1 MHYELM
7 IYLAA
12 VNVVTFFMY
21 GIDKLKAKRSKWRI
35 SEAALLWMAVIG
47 GSIGAWLGIKIWHHK
62 TMHKKFKYGVPAI
75 IILQIAALPMLL
87 AGQPR
92 LELRSNSTARI
103 VANGKPM
110 LMIGGELGNSSAST
124 PEDVKRTFAHLSKI
138 GLNTV
143 LAPVSWELIEPQEGT
158 FDMSSLDVIL
168 TEARRNGLRVVL
180 LWFGAW
186 KNSMSCYAPE
196 WFKRDVKRFPRA
208 HTQDGKPVEE
218 ASSLS
223 KNVLEAD
230 KRAFC
235 RIMEHLRD
243 HDAQEQTVIMVQVEN
258 EIGMI
263 EVPRDYSDDA
273 THMYRTAV
281 PQQLTAYLAKH
292 QKSLHPYLK
301 EKLQPQAKA
310 GANWAQLFG
319 DDIYTEEIFQT
330 WTYATYV
337 EQIAKAGREVYNLPM
352 YVNVALDS
360 RGRKP
365 GQYPSGGP
373 LAHLIDLWHCG
384 APSIDVL
391 GVDIYDKGIKSWL
404 EKYHLPNNPLFV
416 PEIRLEDKDAMYA
429 LYAFGHHGAMGFCPF
444 SIEDYPLTKSNKSN
458 DWKQMDLS
466 QDDQLNAFSSAGTS
480 LSPLV
485 ASYKLLRQ
493 AEPLILERQ
502 GTKDMD
508 AVLLDNGQREAEII
522 TPDGIRLT
530 IKHSYTLGWEPG
542 AKDAEWPEAACIILR
557 LGKEDYLVIGS
568 GVVVTY
574 SPAESSSTWQKGDK
588 RIGLAKCEEVEIVD
602 GKQRIV
608 RHLNGDQTHQGRHI
622 RIPVGQFQIQHFKL
636 YRY

>member
-1 MHYELM
+1 M
-7 IYLAA
+7 
-12 VNVVTFFMY
+12 N
-21 GIDKLKAKRSKWRI
+21 K
-35 SEAALLWMAVIG
+35 
-47 GSIGAWLGIKIWHHK
+47 
-62 TMHKKFKYGVPAI
+62 I
-75 IILQIAALPMLL
+75 IITAAASILCLL
-87 AGQPR
+87 ASAQPR
-92 LELRSNSTARI
+92 LEYQGANTARI
-103 VANGKPM
+103 IANGNPM

-124 PEDVKRTFAHLSKI
+124 PQDVKRTFAHLSQL

-143 LAPVSWELIEPQEGT
+143 LAPISWELIEPEEGQ

-168 TEARRNGLRVVL
+168 TEARQNDLKVVL

-196 WFKRDVKRFPRA
+196 WFKRDTKRFPRA
-208 HTQDGKPVEE
+208 HALEGRPVEE

-223 KNVLEAD
+223 RNVLEAD

-243 HDAQEQTVIMVQVEN
+243 NDATEQTVIMVQVEN

-263 EVPRDYSDDA
+263 DVPRDYSADA
-273 THMYRTAV
+273 TKLYQSAV
-281 PQQLTAYLAKH
+281 PKQLTDYLKKN

-310 GANWAQLFG
+310 DASWPQLFG

-337 EQIAKAGREVYNLPM
+337 EQIAQAGRAIYNLPM
-352 YVNVALDS
+352 YVNVALNS
-360 RGRKP
+360 RDRQP

-404 EKYHLPNNPLFV
+404 DKYHLSNNPLFV

-444 SIEDYPLTKSNKSN
+444 SIEDYPLYADAKGN
-458 DWKQMDLS
+458 DMSSMDLS
-466 QDDQLNAFSSAGTS
+466 QDDQLNAFSAGAS
-480 LSPLV
+480 NLSPLA
-485 ASYKLLRQ
+485 ASYQILRQ

-502 GTKDMD
+502 GTKEMD
-508 AVLLDNGQREAEII
+508 AVLLDNEQRQAEII

-530 IKHSYTLGWEPG
+530 IKHSYSLGWEPG
-542 AKDAEWPEAACIILR
+542 AQDAEWPEVACIIIR
-557 LGKEDYLVIGS
+557 LGKEDYLVLGS
-568 GVVVTY
+568 GVVITY
-574 SPAESSSTWQKGDK
+574 TDAKAGETWKQGDT
-588 RIGLAKCEEVEIVD
+588 RIGLAKCESVSILD
-602 GKQRIV
+602 GQMHIK
-608 RHLNGDQTHQGRHI
+608 RHLNGDQTHQGRHV
-622 RIPVGQFQIQHFKL
+622 RIPVGQFDIQHFRL
-636 YRY
+636 YRYK

>member
-1 MHYELM
+1 MKHIL
-7 IYLAA
+7 
-12 VNVVTFFMY
+12 TT
-21 GIDKLKAKRSKWRI
+21 
-35 SEAALLWMAVIG
+35 LLLSLLTV
-47 GSIGAWLGIKIWHHK
+47 GAQ
-62 TMHKKFKYGVPAI
+62 A
-75 IILQIAALPMLL
+75 Q
-87 AGQPR
+87 QNPR
-92 LELRSNSTARI
+92 LERCGNSTARI

-124 PEDVKRTFAHLSKI
+124 PDDVKRTFSHLHQM

-143 LAPVSWELIEPQEGT
+143 LVPLSWELIEPQEGA
-158 FDMSSLDVIL
+158 FDMSSLDTIL
-168 TEARRNGLRVVL
+168 NEARLNELKVVL

-196 WFKRDVKRFPRA
+196 WFKRDVKRFSRA
-208 HTQDGKPVEE
+208 HTPEGKPVEE

-235 RIMEHLRD
+235 RIMQHLRD

-263 EVPRDYSDDA
+263 EVPRDYSADA
-273 THMYRTAV
+273 TRVYQSAV
-281 PQQLTAYLAKH
+281 PQQLTDYLKKY

-301 EKLQPQAKA
+301 EKLQPKAQA
-310 GANWAQLFG
+310 GANWPQLFG

-337 EQIAKAGREVYNLPM
+337 EQIAKAGRDIYNLPM
-352 YVNVALDS
+352 YVNVALNS
-360 RGRKP
+360 RDRKP

-404 EKYHLPNNPLFV
+404 SKYHLPNNPLFV
-416 PEIRLEDKDAMYA
+416 PEIRLDDKDAMYA

-444 SIEDYPLTKSNKSN
+444 SIEDYPLTTATNAN

-466 QDDQLNAFSSAGTS
+466 QDDQLNAFSTVGSS
-480 LSPLV
+480 RSPLV
-485 ASYKLLRQ
+485 ASYRLLRQ

-508 AVLLDNGQREAEII
+508 AVLLDNEQREAEIV
-522 TPDGIRLT
+522 TTDGIRLT
-530 IKHSYTLGWEPG
+530 VKHSYTLGWEPG
-542 AKDAEWPEAACIILR
+542 AKDAVWPETACIILR
-557 LGKEDYLVIGS
+557 LAKEDYLVIGS
-568 GVVVTY
+568 GVVVTF
-574 SPAESSSTWQKGDK
+574 SPAESSATWQKGDK
-588 RIGLAKCEEVEIVD
+588 CIGLAKCEEVEIVD
-602 GKQRIV
+602 GRQQIV

-622 RIPVGQFQIQHFKL
+622 RIPVGAFQIQHFKL

>member
-1 MHYELM
+1 MKNLL
-7 IYLAA
+7 ISLLLCILA
-12 VNVVTFFMY
+12 M
-21 GIDKLKAKRSKWRI
+21 
-35 SEAALLWMAVIG
+35 
-47 GSIGAWLGIKIWHHK
+47 GAQ
-62 TMHKKFKYGVPAI
+62 A
-75 IILQIAALPMLL
+75 QR
-87 AGQPR
+87 QPR
-92 LELRSNSTARI
+92 LEHRDNSTARI
-103 VANGKPM
+103 VVNDRPM

-124 PEDVKRTFAHLSKI
+124 PEDVKRTFSHLHKM

-143 LAPVSWELIEPQEGT
+143 LVPVSWELIEPQEGE
-158 FDMSSLDVIL
+158 FDMGTLDVIL
-168 TEARRNGLRVVL
+168 SEARHNELKVVL

-208 HTQDGKPVEE
+208 HTSEGVPVEE

-235 RIMEHLRD
+235 HVMAYLRD
-243 HDAQEQTVIMVQVEN
+243 HDALEQTVIMVQVEN

-263 EVPRDYSDDA
+263 EVPRDYSADA
-273 THMYRTAV
+273 TRLYQSAV
-281 PQQLTAYLAKH
+281 PKQLTDYLKRY

-337 EQIAKAGREVYNLPM
+337 EQIAKAGREIYNLPM
-352 YVNVALDS
+352 YVNVALNS
-360 RGRKP
+360 RDRKP

-404 EKYHLPNNPLFV
+404 AKYHLPNNPLFV

-444 SIEDYPLTKSNKSN
+444 SIEDYPLTTTSNAN

-466 QDDQLNAFSSAGTS
+466 QDDQLNAFSSVGSS

-485 ASYKLLRQ
+485 ASYQLLRQ
-493 AEPLILERQ
+493 TEPLILERQ

-508 AVLLDNGQREAEII
+508 AVLLDNEQREAEIV
-522 TPDGIRLT
+522 TADGIRLT
-530 IKHSYTLGWEPG
+530 VKHSYSLGWEPG
-542 AKDAEWPEAACIILR
+542 AKDAEWPETACIILR

-568 GVVVTY
+568 GVVVTF
-574 SPAESSSTWQKGDK
+574 QQ

-602 GKQRIV
+602 GKQRII
-608 RHLNGDQTHQGRHI
+608 RHLNGDQTHQGRHV
-622 RIPVGQFQIQHFKL
+622 RIPVGAFQIQHFKL

>member
-1 MHYELM
+1 MKNLL
-7 IYLAA
+7 ISLLLCILA
-12 VNVVTFFMY
+12 M
-21 GIDKLKAKRSKWRI
+21 
-35 SEAALLWMAVIG
+35 
-47 GSIGAWLGIKIWHHK
+47 GAQ
-62 TMHKKFKYGVPAI
+62 A
-75 IILQIAALPMLL
+75 QR
-87 AGQPR
+87 QPR
-92 LELRSNSTARI
+92 LEHRDNSTARI
-103 VANGKPM
+103 VVNDRPM

-124 PEDVKRTFAHLSKI
+124 PEDVKRTFSHLHKM

-143 LAPVSWELIEPQEGT
+143 LVPVSWELIEPQEGE
-158 FDMSSLDVIL
+158 FDMGTLDVIL
-168 TEARRNGLRVVL
+168 SEARHNELKVVL

-208 HTQDGKPVEE
+208 HTSEGVPVEE

-235 RIMEHLRD
+235 HVMAYLRD
-243 HDAQEQTVIMVQVEN
+243 HDALEQTVIMVQVEN

-263 EVPRDYSDDA
+263 EVPRDYSADA
-273 THMYRTAV
+273 TRLYQSAV
-281 PQQLTAYLAKH
+281 PKQLTDYLKRH

-337 EQIAKAGREVYNLPM
+337 EQIAKAGREIYNLPM
-352 YVNVALDS
+352 YVNVALNS
-360 RGRKP
+360 RDRKP

-404 EKYHLPNNPLFV
+404 AKYHLPNNPLFV

-444 SIEDYPLTKSNKSN
+444 SIEDYPLTTTSNAN

-466 QDDQLNAFSSAGTS
+466 QDDQLNVFSSVGSS

-485 ASYKLLRQ
+485 ASYQLLRQ
-493 AEPLILERQ
+493 TEPLILERQ

-508 AVLLDNGQREAEII
+508 AVLLDNEQREAEIV
-522 TPDGIRLT
+522 TADGIRLT
-530 IKHSYTLGWEPG
+530 VKHSYSLGWEPG
-542 AKDAEWPEAACIILR
+542 AKDAEWPETACIILR

-568 GVVVTY
+568 GVVVTF
-574 SPAESSSTWQKGDK
+574 QQ

-602 GKQRIV
+602 GKQHII
-608 RHLNGDQTHQGRHI
+608 RHLNGDQTHQGRHV
-622 RIPVGQFQIQHFKL
+622 RIPVGAFQIQHFKL

>member
-1 MHYELM
+1 M
-7 IYLAA
+7 
-12 VNVVTFFMY
+12 
-21 GIDKLKAKRSKWRI
+21 KRIVFIVS
-35 SEAALLWMAVIG
+35 AFLLP
-47 GSIGAWLGIKIWHHK
+47 L
-62 TMHKKFKYGVPAI
+62 
-75 IILQIAALPMLL
+75 LL
-87 AGQPR
+87 ASQPR
-92 LELRSNSTARI
+92 LEYRGNSTARI
-103 VANGKPM
+103 IANNKPM
-110 LMIGGELGNSSAST
+110 MMIGGELRNSSASS
-124 PEDVKRTFAHLSKI
+124 PEDVKRTFSHLRTM

-143 LAPVSWELIEPQEGT
+143 LVPLSWELIEPQEGS

-168 TEARRNGLRVVL
+168 AEARRNELKVVL
-180 LWFGAW
+180 LWFGVW

-208 HTQDGKPVEE
+208 HTPEGKPVEE

-235 RIMEHLRD
+235 HIMEYLRD
-243 HDAQEQTVIMVQVEN
+243 HDAREQTVIMVQVEN

-263 EVPRDYSDDA
+263 EVPRDYSADA
-273 THMYRTAV
+273 TRMYYSAV
-281 PQQLTAYLAKH
+281 PKQLTDFLKKH

-310 GANWAQLFG
+310 NANWPQLLG
-319 DDIYTEEIFQT
+319 DDIYTEEIYQT

-337 EQIAKAGREVYNLPM
+337 EQIAKAGREIYNLPM
-352 YVNVALDS
+352 YVNVALNS
-360 RGRKP
+360 RNRKP

-373 LAHLIDLWHCG
+373 LAHLVDLWHCG

-391 GVDIYDKGIKSWL
+391 GVDIYDKGIKTWL
-404 EKYHLPNNPLFV
+404 SKYHLPNNPLFV

-444 SIEDYPLTKSNKSN
+444 SIEDYPLTTTTNAH

-466 QDDQLNAFSSAGTS
+466 QDDQLNAFSIVGSS

-485 ASYKLLRQ
+485 ASYQLLRQ

-502 GTKDMD
+502 GTRDMD
-508 AVLLDNGQREAEII
+508 AVLLDNEQREAEIV

-530 IKHSYTLGWEPG
+530 VKHSYTLGWEPG
-542 AKDAEWPEAACIILR
+542 AKDTEWPEVACIILR
-557 LGKEDYLVIGS
+557 LDKEDYLVIGS
-568 GVVVTY
+568 GVVVTF
-574 SPAESSSTWQKGDK
+574 SPAESSTTWQKGDEC
-588 RIGLAKCEEVEIVD
+588 IGLAKCEEVTLVD
-602 GKQRIV
+602 GKQNIV
-608 RHLNGDQTHQGRHI
+608 RYLNGDQTHQGRHV
-622 RIPVGQFQIQHFKL
+622 RIPVGAFQIQHFKL

>member
-1 MHYELM
+1 MK
-7 IYLAA
+7 
-12 VNVVTFFMY
+12 NFC
-21 GIDKLKAKRSKWRI
+21 I
-35 SEAALLWMAVIG
+35 SLLLCLLVL
-47 GSIGAWLGIKIWHHK
+47 GAQ
-62 TMHKKFKYGVPAI
+62 A
-75 IILQIAALPMLL
+75 QR
-87 AGQPR
+87 QPR
-92 LELRSNSTARI
+92 LEYRGNSTARI
-103 VANGKPM
+103 VVNDRPM

-124 PEDVKRTFAHLSKI
+124 PEDVKRTFSHLHKL

-143 LAPVSWELIEPQEGT
+143 LVPVSWELIEPQEGKY
-158 FDMSSLDVIL
+158 DMGTLDAIL
-168 TEARRNGLRVVL
+168 SEASRNELKVVL

-208 HTQDGKPVEE
+208 HTSDGKPVEE

-235 RIMEHLRD
+235 RVMEYLRD
-243 HDAQEQTVIMVQVEN
+243 HDAEKQTVIMVQVEN

-263 EVPRDYSDDA
+263 EVPRDYSADA
-273 THMYRTAV
+273 TRLYQSAV
-281 PQQLTAYLAKH
+281 PKQLTDYLKKH
-292 QKSLHPYLK
+292 QASLHPYLK
-301 EKLQPQAKA
+301 GKLQPQAKA

-337 EQIAKAGREVYNLPM
+337 EQIAKAGREIYNLPM
-352 YVNVALDS
+352 YVNVALNS

-404 EKYHLPNNPLFV
+404 AKYYLPNNPLFV

-444 SIEDYPLTKSNKSN
+444 SIEDYPLTTTSNAH

-466 QDDQLNAFSSAGTS
+466 KDDQLNVFSAVGTS

-485 ASYKLLRQ
+485 AAYQLLRQ

-508 AVLLDNGQREAEII
+508 AVLLDNEQREAEIV

-542 AKDAEWPEAACIILR
+542 AKDAKWPETACIILR

-568 GVVVTY
+568 GVVLTY
-574 SPAESSSTWQKGDK
+574 SPAESSTTWQKGDK

-602 GKQRIV
+602 GKQRII
-608 RHLNGDQTHQGRHI
+608 RYLNGDQTHQGRHV

>member
-1 MHYELM
+1 MKNL
-7 IYLAA
+7 I
-12 VNVVTFFMY
+12 
-21 GIDKLKAKRSKWRI
+21 I
-35 SEAALLWMAVIG
+35 SLLLCLLTM
-47 GSIGAWLGIKIWHHK
+47 GAQ
-62 TMHKKFKYGVPAI
+62 A
-75 IILQIAALPMLL
+75 QR
-87 AGQPR
+87 QPR
-92 LELRSNSTARI
+92 LELRDNSTARI
-103 VANGKPM
+103 VVNDRPM

-124 PEDVKRTFAHLSKI
+124 PEDVKRTFSHLHKM

-143 LAPVSWELIEPQEGT
+143 LVPVSWELIEPQEGE
-158 FDMSSLDVIL
+158 FDMGTLDVIL
-168 TEARRNGLRVVL
+168 SEARRNELKVVL

-208 HTQDGKPVEE
+208 HTSEGVPVEE

-235 RIMEHLRD
+235 RVMAYLRD
-243 HDAQEQTVIMVQVEN
+243 HDALEQTVIMVQVEN

-263 EVPRDYSDDA
+263 EVPRDYSADA
-273 THMYRTAV
+273 TRLYQSAV
-281 PQQLTAYLAKH
+281 PKQLTDYLKRH

-337 EQIAKAGREVYNLPM
+337 EQIAKAGREIYNLPM
-352 YVNVALDS
+352 YVNVALNS
-360 RGRKP
+360 RDRKP

-404 EKYHLPNNPLFV
+404 AKYHLPNNPLFV

-444 SIEDYPLTKSNKSN
+444 SIEDYPLTTTSNAN

-466 QDDQLNAFSSAGTS
+466 QDDQLNAFSSVGSS

-485 ASYKLLRQ
+485 ASYQLLRQ
-493 AEPLILERQ
+493 TEPLILERQ
-502 GTKDMD
+502 GTKEMD
-508 AVLLDNGQREAEII
+508 AVLLDNEQREAEIV
-522 TPDGIRLT
+522 TADGIRLT
-530 IKHSYTLGWEPG
+530 VKHSYSLGWEPG
-542 AKDAEWPEAACIILR
+542 AKDAEWPETACIILR

-568 GVVVTY
+568 GVVVTF
-574 SPAESSSTWQKGDK
+574 QQ

-602 GKQRIV
+602 GKQRII
-608 RHLNGDQTHQGRHI
+608 RHLNGDQTHQGRHV
-622 RIPVGQFQIQHFKL
+622 RIPVGAFQIQHFKL
-636 YRY
+636 YRYFAENL

>member
-1 MHYELM
+1 M
-7 IYLAA
+7 
-12 VNVVTFFMY
+12 N
-21 GIDKLKAKRSKWRI
+21 K
-35 SEAALLWMAVIG
+35 
-47 GSIGAWLGIKIWHHK
+47 
-62 TMHKKFKYGVPAI
+62 I
-75 IILQIAALPMLL
+75 IITAAASILCML
-87 AGQPR
+87 APAQTR
-92 LELRSNSTARI
+92 LEYQGANTARI
-103 VANGKPM
+103 IANGNPM

-124 PEDVKRTFAHLSKI
+124 PQDVKRTFAHLNQL

-143 LAPVSWELIEPQEGT
+143 LAPISWELIEPEEGQ

-168 TEARRNGLRVVL
+168 TEARQNDLKVVL

-196 WFKRDVKRFPRA
+196 WFKRDTKRFPRA
-208 HTQDGKPVEE
+208 HALEGRPVEE

-223 KNVLEAD
+223 RNVLEAD

-243 HDAQEQTVIMVQVEN
+243 NDATEQTVIMVQVEN

-263 EVPRDYSDDA
+263 DVPRDYSADA
-273 THMYRTAV
+273 TKLYQSAV
-281 PQQLTAYLAKH
+281 PKQLTDYLKKN

-310 GANWAQLFG
+310 DASWPQLFG

-337 EQIAKAGREVYNLPM
+337 EQIAKAGRAIYNLPM
-352 YVNVALDS
+352 YVNVALNS
-360 RGRKP
+360 RDRQP

-391 GVDIYDKGIKSWL
+391 GVDIYDKGIKSWFD
-404 EKYHLPNNPLFV
+404 KYHLPNNPLFV

-444 SIEDYPLTKSNKSN
+444 SIEDYPLYADAKGN
-458 DWKQMDLS
+458 DMSSMDLS
-466 QDDQLNAFSSAGTS
+466 QDDQLNAFSAGAS
-480 LSPLV
+480 NLSPRA
-485 ASYKLLRQ
+485 ASYQILRQ

-502 GTKDMD
+502 GTKEMD
-508 AVLLDNGQREAEII
+508 AVLLDNEQRQAEII

-530 IKHSYTLGWEPG
+530 IKHSYSLGWEPG
-542 AKDAEWPEAACIILR
+542 AQDAEWPEAACIIIR
-557 LGKEDYLVIGS
+557 LGKEDYLVLGS
-568 GVVVTY
+568 GVVITY
-574 SPAESSSTWQKGDK
+574 TDAKAGETWKQGDT
-588 RIGLAKCEEVEIVD
+588 RIGLAKCESVSILD
-602 GKQRIV
+602 GQMHIK
-608 RHLNGDQTHQGRHI
+608 RHLNGDQTHQGRHV
-622 RIPVGQFQIQHFKL
+622 RIPVGQFDIQHFRL
-636 YRY
+636 YRYK

>member
-1 MHYELM
+1 MKR
-7 IYLAA
+7 I
-12 VNVVTFFMY
+12 
-21 GIDKLKAKRSKWRI
+21 GIIVFA
-35 SEAALLWMAVIG
+35 
-47 GSIGAWLGIKIWHHK
+47 SIFPL
-62 TMHKKFKYGVPAI
+62 
-75 IILQIAALPMLL
+75 LL

-92 LELRSNSTARI
+92 LERRGNSTARI
-103 VANGKPM
+103 VANDKPM

-124 PEDVKRTFAHLSKI
+124 PEDVKRTFSHVHKM

-143 LAPVSWELIEPQEGT
+143 LVPLSWELIEPHEGT

-168 TEARRNGLRVVL
+168 TEARCNELKVVL

-208 HTQDGKPVEE
+208 HTPEGKPVEE

-223 KNVLEAD
+223 RNVLEAD

-235 RIMEHLRD
+235 RIMQYLRD
-243 HDAQEQTVIMVQVEN
+243 HDAQEQTVVMVQVEN

-263 EVPRDYSDDA
+263 EVPRDYSADA
-273 THMYRTAV
+273 TRMYQSVV
-281 PQQLTAYLAKH
+281 PKQLTDYIKKH

-301 EKLQPQAKA
+301 AKLQSQAKA
-310 GANWAQLFG
+310 DANWLQLFG

-330 WTYATYV
+330 WTYGTYV
-337 EQIAKAGREVYNLPM
+337 EQIAKAGREIYNLPM
-352 YVNVALDS
+352 YVNVALNS
-360 RGRKP
+360 RDRQP

-373 LAHLIDLWHCG
+373 LAHLVDLWHCG
-384 APSIDVL
+384 APSIGVL

-404 EKYHLPNNPLFV
+404 SKYHLPNNPLFV

-444 SIEDYPLTKSNKSN
+444 SIEDYPLTMATNAN

-466 QDDQLNAFSSAGTS
+466 QDDQLNAFSSADSS

-485 ASYKLLRQ
+485 ASYQLLRQ

-508 AVLLDNGQREAEII
+508 AVLLDNEQREADIV

-530 IKHSYTLGWEPG
+530 VKHSYTLGWEPG
-542 AKDAEWPEAACIILR
+542 AKDAEWPETACMILR

-568 GVVVTY
+568 GVVVTF
-574 SPAESSSTWQKGDK
+574 SPAESSTTWQEGDK
-588 RIGLAKCEEVEIVD
+588 RIGLAKCEEVTIID
-602 GKQRIV
+602 GKQHVV
-608 RHLNGDQTHQGRHI
+608 RHLNGDQTHQGRHV
-622 RIPVGQFQIQHFKL
+622 RIPVGMFQIQHFKL

>member
-1 MHYELM
+1 MKR
-7 IYLAA
+7 I
-12 VNVVTFFMY
+12 TFIAFV
-21 GIDKLKAKRSKWRI
+21 S
-35 SEAALLWMAVIG
+35 LL
-47 GSIGAWLGIKIWHHK
+47 
-62 TMHKKFKYGVPAI
+62 P
-75 IILQIAALPMLL
+75 LL
-87 AGQPR
+87 IMGQPR

-143 LAPVSWELIEPQEGT
+143 LAPVSWELIEPQEGQ

-168 TEARRNGLRVVL
+168 TEARRNGLKVVL

-186 KNSMSCYAPE
+186 KNSMSCYTPE
-196 WFKRDVKRFPRA
+196 WFKRDMKRFPRA

-273 THMYRTAV
+273 TQMYQSAV
-281 PQQLTAYLAKH
+281 PKPLTDYLTKH

-301 EKLQPQAKA
+301 EKLQKT
-310 GANWAQLFG
+310 ANRQQPTASWAQLFG

-337 EQIAKAGREVYNLPM
+337 EQIAKAGREIYNLPM

-522 TPDGIRLT
+522 TSDGIHLT

-602 GKQRIV
+602 GKQRII
-608 RHLNGDQTHQGRHI
+608 RHLNGDQTHQGRHV

-636 YRY
+636 YIY

>member
-1 MHYELM
+1 MKNF
-7 IYLAA
+7 A
-12 VNVVTFFMY
+12 
-21 GIDKLKAKRSKWRI
+21 I
-35 SEAALLWMAVIG
+35 SLLLCLLTM
-47 GSIGAWLGIKIWHHK
+47 GAH
-62 TMHKKFKYGVPAI
+62 A
-75 IILQIAALPMLL
+75 QQ
-87 AGQPR
+87 QPR
-92 LELRSNSTARI
+92 LEHRGNSTARI
-103 VANGKPM
+103 VVNDRPM

-124 PEDVKRTFAHLSKI
+124 PEDVKRTFSHLHKM

-143 LAPVSWELIEPQEGT
+143 LVPLSWELIEPQEGA

-168 TEARRNGLRVVL
+168 CEARRNELKVVL

-208 HTQDGKPVEE
+208 HTSEGKPVEE

-235 RIMEHLRD
+235 QVMAHLRD

-263 EVPRDYSDDA
+263 EVSRDYSADA
-273 THMYRTAV
+273 TRMYQSAV
-281 PQQLTAYLAKH
+281 PKQLTDYLKRH

-337 EQIAKAGREVYNLPM
+337 DQIAKAGREIYNLPM
-352 YVNVALDS
+352 YVNVALNS
-360 RGRKP
+360 RDRKP

-444 SIEDYPLTKSNKSN
+444 SIEDYPLSKASNAN

-466 QDDQLNAFSSAGTS
+466 QDDQLNAFSSVGSS

-485 ASYKLLRQ
+485 ASYQLLRQ

-508 AVLLDNGQREAEII
+508 AVLLDNEQREADIV
-522 TPDGIRLT
+522 TADGIRLT
-530 IKHSYTLGWEPG
+530 IKHSYSLGWEPG
-542 AKDAEWPEAACIILR
+542 AKEAEWPETACIILR

-568 GVVVTY
+568 GVVVTF
-574 SPAESSSTWQKGDK
+574 QQ

-602 GKQRIV
+602 GKQRII
-608 RHLNGDQTHQGRHI
+608 RHLNGDQTHQGRHV
-622 RIPVGQFQIQHFKL
+622 RIPVGAFQIQHFKL

>member
-1 MHYELM
+1 MTR
-7 IYLAA
+7 I
-12 VNVVTFFMY
+12 TFIAFV
-21 GIDKLKAKRSKWRI
+21 S
-35 SEAALLWMAVIG
+35 LL
-47 GSIGAWLGIKIWHHK
+47 
-62 TMHKKFKYGVPAI
+62 P
-75 IILQIAALPMLL
+75 LL
-87 AGQPR
+87 IMGQPR

-143 LAPVSWELIEPQEGT
+143 LAPVSWELIEPQEGQ

-337 EQIAKAGREVYNLPM
+337 EQIAKAGREIYNLPM

-574 SPAESSSTWQKGDK
+574 SPAESSPAWQKGDK

>member
-1 MHYELM
+1 MKNL
-7 IYLAA
+7 I
-12 VNVVTFFMY
+12 
-21 GIDKLKAKRSKWRI
+21 I
-35 SEAALLWMAVIG
+35 SLLLCLLTM
-47 GSIGAWLGIKIWHHK
+47 GAQAQL
-62 TMHKKFKYGVPAI
+62 
-75 IILQIAALPMLL
+75 
-87 AGQPR
+87 QPR
-92 LELRSNSTARI
+92 LEHRDNSTARI
-103 VANGKPM
+103 VVNDRPM

-124 PEDVKRTFAHLSKI
+124 PEDVKRTFSHLHKM

-143 LAPVSWELIEPQEGT
+143 LVPVSWELIEPQEGE
-158 FDMSSLDVIL
+158 FDMGTLDVIL
-168 TEARRNGLRVVL
+168 SEARHNELKVVL

-208 HTQDGKPVEE
+208 HTSEGVPVEE

-235 RIMEHLRD
+235 HVMAYLRD
-243 HDAQEQTVIMVQVEN
+243 HDALEQTVIMVQVEN

-263 EVPRDYSDDA
+263 EVPRDYSADA
-273 THMYRTAV
+273 TRLYQSAV
-281 PQQLTAYLAKH
+281 PKQLTDYLKRH

-337 EQIAKAGREVYNLPM
+337 EQIAKAGREIYNLPM
-352 YVNVALDS
+352 YVNVALNS
-360 RGRKP
+360 RDRKP

-404 EKYHLPNNPLFV
+404 AKYHLPNNPLFV

-444 SIEDYPLTKSNKSN
+444 SIEDYPLTTTSNAN

-466 QDDQLNAFSSAGTS
+466 QDDQLNAFSSVGSS

-485 ASYKLLRQ
+485 ASYQLLRQ
-493 AEPLILERQ
+493 TEPLILERQ

-508 AVLLDNGQREAEII
+508 AVLLDNEQREAEIV
-522 TPDGIRLT
+522 TADGIRLT
-530 IKHSYTLGWEPG
+530 VKHSYSLGWEPG
-542 AKDAEWPEAACIILR
+542 AKDAEWPETACIILR

-568 GVVVTY
+568 GVVVTF
-574 SPAESSSTWQKGDK
+574 QQ

-602 GKQRIV
+602 GKQRII
-608 RHLNGDQTHQGRHI
+608 RHLNGDQTHQGRHV
-622 RIPVGQFQIQHFKL
+622 RIPVGAFQIQHFKL
-636 YRY
+636 YRYFAENL

>member
-1 MHYELM
+1 MKNLL
-7 IYLAA
+7 ISLLLCTLA
-12 VNVVTFFMY
+12 M
-21 GIDKLKAKRSKWRI
+21 
-35 SEAALLWMAVIG
+35 
-47 GSIGAWLGIKIWHHK
+47 GAQ
-62 TMHKKFKYGVPAI
+62 A
-75 IILQIAALPMLL
+75 QR
-87 AGQPR
+87 QPR
-92 LELRSNSTARI
+92 LEHRDNSTARI
-103 VANGKPM
+103 VVNDRPM

-124 PEDVKRTFAHLSKI
+124 PEDVKRTFSHLHKM

-143 LAPVSWELIEPQEGT
+143 LVPVSWELIEPQEGE
-158 FDMSSLDVIL
+158 FDMGTLDVIL
-168 TEARRNGLRVVL
+168 SEARYNELKVVL

-208 HTQDGKPVEE
+208 HTSEGVPVEE

-235 RIMEHLRD
+235 HVMAYLRD
-243 HDAQEQTVIMVQVEN
+243 HDALEQTVIMVQVEN

-263 EVPRDYSDDA
+263 EVPRDYSADA
-273 THMYRTAV
+273 TRMYQSAV
-281 PQQLTAYLAKH
+281 PKQLTDYLKRN

-337 EQIAKAGREVYNLPM
+337 EQIAKAGREIYNLPM
-352 YVNVALDS
+352 YVNVALNS
-360 RGRKP
+360 RDRKP

-391 GVDIYDKGIKSWL
+391 GVDIYDKDIKSWL
-404 EKYHLPNNPLFV
+404 AKYHLPNNPLFV

-444 SIEDYPLTKSNKSN
+444 SIEDYPLTTTSNAN

-466 QDDQLNAFSSAGTS
+466 QDDQLNAFSSVGS
-480 LSPLV
+480 SPSPLV
-485 ASYKLLRQ
+485 ASYQLLRQ
-493 AEPLILERQ
+493 TEPLILERQ

-508 AVLLDNGQREAEII
+508 AVLLDNEQREAEIV
-522 TPDGIRLT
+522 TADGIRLT
-530 IKHSYTLGWEPG
+530 VKHSYSLGWEPG
-542 AKDAEWPEAACIILR
+542 AKGAEWPETACIILR

-568 GVVVTY
+568 GVVVTF
-574 SPAESSSTWQKGDK
+574 QQ

-602 GKQRIV
+602 GKQRII
-608 RHLNGDQTHQGRHI
+608 RHLNGDQTHQGRHV
-622 RIPVGQFQIQHFKL
+622 RIPVGAFQIQHFKL

>member
-1 MHYELM
+1 MK
-7 IYLAA
+7 
-12 VNVVTFFMY
+12 NFC
-21 GIDKLKAKRSKWRI
+21 I
-35 SEAALLWMAVIG
+35 SLLLCLLVL
-47 GSIGAWLGIKIWHHK
+47 GAQ
-62 TMHKKFKYGVPAI
+62 A
-75 IILQIAALPMLL
+75 QR
-87 AGQPR
+87 QPR
-92 LELRSNSTARI
+92 LEYRGNSTARI
-103 VANGKPM
+103 VVNDRPM

-124 PEDVKRTFAHLSKI
+124 PEDVKRTFSHLHKL

-143 LAPVSWELIEPQEGT
+143 LVPVSWELIEPQEGKY
-158 FDMSSLDVIL
+158 DMGTLDAIL
-168 TEARRNGLRVVL
+168 SEASRNELKVVL

-208 HTQDGKPVEE
+208 HTSDGKPVEE

-235 RIMEHLRD
+235 RVMEYLRD
-243 HDAQEQTVIMVQVEN
+243 HDAEKQTVIMVQVEN

-263 EVPRDYSDDA
+263 EVPRDYSADA
-273 THMYRTAV
+273 TRLYQSAV
-281 PQQLTAYLAKH
+281 PKQLTDYLKKH
-292 QKSLHPYLK
+292 QASLHPYLK
-301 EKLQPQAKA
+301 GKLQPQAKA

-337 EQIAKAGREVYNLPM
+337 EQIAKAGREIYNLPM
-352 YVNVALDS
+352 YVNVALNS

-404 EKYHLPNNPLFV
+404 AKYHLPNNPLFV

-444 SIEDYPLTKSNKSN
+444 SIEDYPLTTTSNAH

-466 QDDQLNAFSSAGTS
+466 KDDQLNVFSAVGTS

-485 ASYKLLRQ
+485 AAYQLLRQ

-508 AVLLDNGQREAEII
+508 AILLDNEQREAEIV

-542 AKDAEWPEAACIILR
+542 AKDAKWPETACIILR

-568 GVVVTY
+568 GVVLTY
-574 SPAESSSTWQKGDK
+574 SPAESSTTWQKGDK

-602 GKQRIV
+602 GKQRII
-608 RHLNGDQTHQGRHI
+608 RHLNGDQTHQGRHV

>member
-1 MHYELM
+1 MKR
-7 IYLAA
+7 IFILAFA
-12 VNVVTFFMY
+12 VVFPLF
-21 GIDKLKAKRSKWRI
+21 
-35 SEAALLWMAVIG
+35 
-47 GSIGAWLGIKIWHHK
+47 
-62 TMHKKFKYGVPAI
+62 
-75 IILQIAALPMLL
+75 L

-92 LELRSNSTARI
+92 LEHRSNSTARI

-124 PEDVKRTFAHLSKI
+124 PEDVKRTFSHLSKI

-158 FDMSSLDVIL
+158 FDMSSLDAIL
-168 TEARRNGLRVVL
+168 TEARRNGLKVVL

-208 HTQDGKPVEE
+208 HTPEGKPVEE

-223 KNVLEAD
+223 RNVLEAD

-258 EIGMI
+258 EMGMI

-273 THMYRTAV
+273 TRMYRSAV

-310 GANWAQLFG
+310 GADWAQLFG

-337 EQIAKAGREVYNLPM
+337 EQIAKAGREIYDLPM

-360 RGRKP
+360 R
-365 GQYPSGGP
+365 
-373 LAHLIDLWHCG
+373 
-384 APSIDVL
+384 
-391 GVDIYDKGIKSWL
+391 DIYDKGIRSWL
-404 EKYHLPNNPLFV
+404 SKYHLPNNPLFV
-416 PEIRLEDKDAMYA
+416 PEIRLDDKDAMYA

-444 SIEDYPLTKSNKSN
+444 SIEDYPLTSISAAN

-466 QDDQLNAFSSAGTS
+466 QDDQLNAFSSVGSS

-485 ASYKLLRQ
+485 ASYRLLRQ

-508 AVLLDNGQREAEII
+508 AVLLDNEQREAEVI

-574 SPAESSSTWQKGDK
+574 SPAESSAKWRWLKASSASFATSMATR
-588 RIGLAKCEEVEIVD
+588 RIKAVMSAYLSACSRCSISNCTD
-602 GKQRIV
+602 IDDR
-608 RHLNGDQTHQGRHI
+608 
-622 RIPVGQFQIQHFKL
+622 
-636 YRY
+636 

>member
-1 MHYELM
+1 MKR
-7 IYLAA
+7 I
-12 VNVVTFFMY
+12 TFIAFV
-21 GIDKLKAKRSKWRI
+21 S
-35 SEAALLWMAVIG
+35 LL
-47 GSIGAWLGIKIWHHK
+47 
-62 TMHKKFKYGVPAI
+62 P
-75 IILQIAALPMLL
+75 LL
-87 AGQPR
+87 IMGQPR

-337 EQIAKAGREVYNLPM
+337 EQIAKAGREIYNLPM

>member
-1 MHYELM
+1 MKNLL
-7 IYLAA
+7 ISLLLCILA
-12 VNVVTFFMY
+12 M
-21 GIDKLKAKRSKWRI
+21 
-35 SEAALLWMAVIG
+35 
-47 GSIGAWLGIKIWHHK
+47 GAQ
-62 TMHKKFKYGVPAI
+62 A
-75 IILQIAALPMLL
+75 QR
-87 AGQPR
+87 QPR
-92 LELRSNSTARI
+92 LEHRDNSTARI
-103 VANGKPM
+103 VVNDRPM

-124 PEDVKRTFAHLSKI
+124 PEDVKRTFSHLHKM

-143 LAPVSWELIEPQEGT
+143 LVPVSWELIEPQEGE
-158 FDMSSLDVIL
+158 FDMGTLDVIL
-168 TEARRNGLRVVL
+168 SEARHNELKVVL

-208 HTQDGKPVEE
+208 HTSEGAPVEE

-235 RIMEHLRD
+235 HVMAYLRD
-243 HDAQEQTVIMVQVEN
+243 HDALEQTVIMVQVEN

-263 EVPRDYSDDA
+263 EVPRDYSANA
-273 THMYRTAV
+273 TRLYQSAV
-281 PQQLTAYLAKH
+281 PKQLTDYLKRH

-337 EQIAKAGREVYNLPM
+337 EQIAKAGREIYNLPM
-352 YVNVALDS
+352 YVNVALNS
-360 RGRKP
+360 RDRRP

-404 EKYHLPNNPLFV
+404 AKYHQPNNPLFV

-444 SIEDYPLTKSNKSN
+444 SIENYPLTTTSNAN

-466 QDDQLNAFSSAGTS
+466 QDDQLNAFSSVGSS

-485 ASYKLLRQ
+485 ASYQLLRQ
-493 AEPLILERQ
+493 TEPLILERQ

-508 AVLLDNGQREAEII
+508 AVLLDNEQREAEIV
-522 TPDGIRLT
+522 TADGIRLT
-530 IKHSYTLGWEPG
+530 VKHSYSLGWEPG
-542 AKDAEWPEAACIILR
+542 AKDAEWPETACIILR

-568 GVVVTY
+568 GVVVTF
-574 SPAESSSTWQKGDK
+574 QQ

-602 GKQRIV
+602 GKQRII
-608 RHLNGDQTHQGRHI
+608 RHLNGDQTHQGRHV
-622 RIPVGQFQIQHFKL
+622 RIPVGAFQIQHFKL

>member
-1 MHYELM
+1 MKNLL
-7 IYLAA
+7 ISLLLCILA
-12 VNVVTFFMY
+12 M
-21 GIDKLKAKRSKWRI
+21 
-35 SEAALLWMAVIG
+35 
-47 GSIGAWLGIKIWHHK
+47 GAQ
-62 TMHKKFKYGVPAI
+62 A
-75 IILQIAALPMLL
+75 QR
-87 AGQPR
+87 QPR
-92 LELRSNSTARI
+92 LEHRDNSTARI
-103 VANGKPM
+103 VVNDRPM

-124 PEDVKRTFAHLSKI
+124 PEDVKRTFSHLHKM

-143 LAPVSWELIEPQEGT
+143 LVPVSWELIEPQEGE
-158 FDMSSLDVIL
+158 FDMGTLDVIL
-168 TEARRNGLRVVL
+168 SEARHNELKVVL

-208 HTQDGKPVEE
+208 HTSEGVPVEE

-235 RIMEHLRD
+235 HVMAYLRD
-243 HDAQEQTVIMVQVEN
+243 HDALEQTVIMVQVEN

-263 EVPRDYSDDA
+263 EVPRDYSADA
-273 THMYRTAV
+273 TRLYQSAV
-281 PQQLTAYLAKH
+281 PKQLTDYLKRH

-337 EQIAKAGREVYNLPM
+337 EQIAKAGREIYNLPM
-352 YVNVALDS
+352 YVNVALNS
-360 RGRKP
+360 RDRKP

-404 EKYHLPNNPLFV
+404 AKYHLPNNPLFV

-444 SIEDYPLTKSNKSN
+444 SIEDYPLTTTSNAN

-466 QDDQLNAFSSAGTS
+466 QDDQLNIFSSVGSS

-485 ASYKLLRQ
+485 ASYQLLRQ
-493 AEPLILERQ
+493 TEPLILERQ

-508 AVLLDNGQREAEII
+508 AVLLDNEQREAEIV
-522 TPDGIRLT
+522 TADGIRLT
-530 IKHSYTLGWEPG
+530 VKHSYSLGWEPG
-542 AKDAEWPEAACIILR
+542 AKDAEWPETACIILR

-568 GVVVTY
+568 GVVVTF
-574 SPAESSSTWQKGDK
+574 QQ

-602 GKQRIV
+602 GKQHII
-608 RHLNGDQTHQGRHI
+608 RHLNGDQTHQGRHV
-622 RIPVGQFQIQHFKL
+622 RIPVGAFQIQHFKL